1 MSEENVEAL
10 RRAVIA
16 YNGADVDALLEE
28 LDPDVEWRSLNQV
41 MFGGQA
47 QVYTGHDGVRR
58 FMTEVEEAFAQARI
72 EKLEVRDLG
81 ERVVGSGQL
90 HIRGRASGVE
100 IDSPIAW
107 LAEFK
112 DGRMTR
118 IKDYLD
124 PRQALEDAG
133 LSR

>member
-1 MSEENVEAL
+1 MEAFK
-10 RRAVIA
+10 RAILA
-16 YNGADVDALLEE
+16 YNGQDVRALLEE
-28 LDPDVEWRSLNQV
+28 LAPDVEWRPLNQV
-41 MFGGQA
+41 MFGGKA
-47 QVYTGHDGVRR
+47 SVYRGHDGVRR

-81 ERVVGSGQL
+81 ERVFGSGQL

-100 IDSPIAW
+100 ADSLIAW

>member
-1 MSEENVEAL
+1 
-10 RRAVIA
+10 
-16 YNGADVDALLEE
+16 
-28 LDPDVEWRSLNQV
+28 
-41 MFGGQA
+41 
-47 QVYTGHDGVRR
+47 
-58 FMTEVEEAFAQARI
+58 MTEVEEAFAQARI

-81 ERVVGSGQL
+81 ERVFGSGQL